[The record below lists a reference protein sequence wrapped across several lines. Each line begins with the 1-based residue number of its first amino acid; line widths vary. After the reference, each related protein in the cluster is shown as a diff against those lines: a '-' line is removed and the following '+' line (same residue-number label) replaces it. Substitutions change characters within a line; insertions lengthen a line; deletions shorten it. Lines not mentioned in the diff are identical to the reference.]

1 MTKQEIGQIL
11 RAAREAKGLTQ
22 KQVATEIGR
31 KQQVV
36 GHWET
41 GYAQPDAN
49 TLFEL
54 CDLYGISVDEAFGK
68 KKEEKKELAKEA
80 KAFAEAFDRLDAPGK
95 AAVMAV
101 LETQQQRIK
110 EYGHLTRRYTVIQGT
125 NEAELQMNYQ
135 AMREREELEAV
146 VEIGRED

>member
-1 MTKQEIGQIL
+1 MDLFEVLAQ
-11 RAAREAKGLTQ
+11 R
-22 KQVATEIGR
+22 R
-31 KQQVV
+31 KELGIKYEELSERSSVPV
-36 GHWET
+36 
-41 GYAQPDAN
+41 N
-49 TLFEL
+49 TLKKIFTGNIAAPSFESIKMIAYAMGMTL
-54 CDLYGISVDEAFGK
+54 EELDRKI
-68 KKEEKKELAKEA
+68 EEKKDYSDEDLALLKSISA
-80 KAFAEAFDRLDAPGK
+80 LDAPGK

-125 NEAELQMNYQ
+125 NEAELQMKYQ